1 MGHANCTTPCHAV
14 DIQQGLPRNVT
25 HLDSGLAQTA
35 GLVALDEA
43 LGSFYCFRDFTGGW
57 RDQLHSG
64 IVPEGRQSRSGVGD
78 RS

>member
-1 MGHANCTTPCHAV
+1 MGHANCTTHCQAV
-14 DIQQGLPRNVT
+14 DLTTGFSTHVT

-43 LGSFYCFRDFTGGW
+43 LGSFYCFWDITGRW
-57 RDQLHSG
+57 RDQLNAS